1 LNRQRPAFPTGNVVL
16 AAVPLRAAQDLV
28 SLRRQTRDVAEQFG
42 LPERTVRSFSA
53 ATYEA
58 ARLLFAHASPGTADI
73 SIGAS
78 GDLEITIRLSN
89 PADAPLPAAFPDTIA
104 RLRAVVDRVTIEHND
119 ASTAVTI
126 ATALPVNG
134 PTCATAWRAVEHS
147 RVPAPLSNETD
158 LVEENVRLCRELAE
172 LQAELDETNRGV
184 VALFAELEGQA
195 EKLREAN
202 RAKEDFLATLSHELR
217 TPLNAMLGWTRLLR
231 MGKLD
236 RAAMTRALDTIERNA
251 HVQEQLIADILD
263 VSRIVTGKLRLS
275 LRQLELEPV
284 IDAAIDAL
292 QPAAD
297 AKGIQLAS
305 SLTRTGTVMGDPDR
319 LQQVVW
325 NLLSNA
331 IKFTPSGGRVSLSVA
346 RDGANVLI
354 TVADTGEGMP
364 ATLVPFV
371 FDRFTQGDGSL
382 TRPHGGLGLG
392 LSIVRHIVELHGG
405 QVHAHSDGPGRGSTF
420 VVTLPAR
427 SAERSAP
434 PVLPDSAAQIA

>member
-1 LNRQRPAFPTGNVVL
+1 M
-16 AAVPLRAAQDLV
+16 
-28 SLRRQTRDVAEQFG
+28 
-42 LPERTVRSFSA
+42 RSFSA

-58 ARLLFAHASPGTADI
+58 ARLLFAHANPGTADI

-89 PADAPLPAAFPDTIA
+89 PADAPLPPAFSDTIA
-104 RLRAVVDRVTIEHND
+104 RLRAVVDRVTIEHNE

-134 PTCATAWRAVEHS
+134 PRCATAWRAVEHS
-147 RVPAPLSNETD
+147 RVPAPVSSETD
-158 LVEENVRLCRELAE
+158 LVEENVRLRRQLAE

-184 VALFAELEGQA
+184 VALFAEVDGQT

-251 HVQEQLIADILD
+251 HVQEQFIADILD
-263 VSRIVTGKLRLS
+263 VSRIVTGKLRLT

-297 AKGIQLAS
+297 AKGIQLSS

-434 PVLPDSAAQIA
+434 PVVPDSAAQIA